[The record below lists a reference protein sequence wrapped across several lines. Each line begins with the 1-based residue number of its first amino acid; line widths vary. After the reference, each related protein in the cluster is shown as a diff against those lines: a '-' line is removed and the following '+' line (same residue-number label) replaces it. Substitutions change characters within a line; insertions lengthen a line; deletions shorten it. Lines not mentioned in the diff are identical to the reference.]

1 MCGGLDIGFSD
12 TLDTARV
19 AVVVWEFARMAPRVP
34 FFFVINPKP
43 SCIFYVRWC
52 RDRGIFHVV

>member
-43 SCIFYVRWC
+43 SCDFYGVAT
-52 RDRGIFHVV
+52 VEYST

>member
-19 AVVVWEFARMAPRVP
+19 AVVVWEFARMAPREP
-34 FFFVINPKP
+34 FFVCDKP
-43 SCIFYVRWC
+43 
-52 RDRGIFHVV
+52 

>member
-34 FFFVINPKP
+34 FFLCDKP
-43 SCIFYVRWC
+43 
-52 RDRGIFHVV
+52 